1 MARKNKTTCPS
12 AYDAALSYLSPK
24 ARTVREVELKLDEG
38 SYSEGEIMQTIER
51 LKEAGLLDDEKY
63 ARDFIESRLSTK
75 PVSRFRLREQLR
87 SHHVPEEIVSAA
99 LDEVEPGTE
108 FENAVAVV
116 KKFARQF
123 EGIEDEEKR
132 RRLIYSRLQT
142 RGYSHETIIAAM
154 NEADE

>member
-38 SYSEGEIMQTIER
+38 SYSEGEIMQTTER

-87 SHHVPEEIVSAA
+87 AHHVPEEIISAA
-99 LDEVEPGTE
+99 LDVVEPGTE

>member
-1 MARKNKTTCPS
+1 MARRIKTTCPS

-38 SYSEGEIMQTIER
+38 SYSEGEIMQTIDR

-63 ARDFIESRLSTK
+63 ARDFIDSRLSSK

-87 SHHVPEEIVSAA
+87 AHHVPEEMIREA

-123 EGIEDEEKR
+123 EGMEDEDKK
-132 RRLIYSRLQT
+132 RRLIYARLQT
-142 RGYSHETIIAAM
+142 RGFSHDTIMAAM
-154 NEADE
+154 SEAEE

>member
-1 MARKNKTTCPS
+1 MARRIKTTCPS

-38 SYSEGEIMQTIER
+38 SYSEGEIIQTIDR

-63 ARDFIESRLSTK
+63 ARDFIDSRLSSK

-87 SHHVPEEIVSAA
+87 AHHVPEEMIREA
-99 LDEVEPGTE
+99 LDEVDPGTE

-123 EGIEDEEKR
+123 EGMEDEDKK
-132 RRLIYSRLQT
+132 RRLIYARLQT
-142 RGYSHETIIAAM
+142 RGFSHDTIMAAM
-154 NEADE
+154 SEAEE

>member
-1 MARKNKTTCPS
+1 MARRNKTTCPS

-38 SYSEGEIMQTIER
+38 SYSEGEIMQTVDR

-63 ARDFIESRLSTK
+63 ARDFIDSRLSSK

-87 SHHVPEEIVSAA
+87 AHHVPEEIIREA

-123 EGIEDEEKR
+123 EGMEDEEKK
-132 RRLIYSRLQT
+132 RRLIYTRLQT
-142 RGYSHETIIAAM
+142 RGFSHDTIMAAM